1 MWAIARARYV
11 RRGMSVL
18 CRRSIAVVTAA
29 SASARTAIPRTDQTV
44 FALSP
49 TESYVVDRGGFF
61 ATPGLYH

>member
-1 MWAIARARYV
+1 
-11 RRGMSVL
+11 MSVL
-18 CRRSIAVVTAA
+18 CRRSIAVVTAASASA

-49 TESYVVDRGGFF
+49 TESYVVDRGGFI